1 MLRSLYNW
9 TLSLA
14 GHRHAVW
21 AIGGVAFAE
30 SSFFPLPPDILL
42 IPMVLANRDRAYLLA
57 GWCTIASVVGGI
69 LGYGIG
75 YFLYDTV
82 GLWIMHLYGSGD
94 AIEAFRHAY
103 NEYGAWIIL
112 LKGVTPIPYK
122 VVTIAS
128 GFAGYDFWLFLLL
141 SLITRGIRFYVVTF
155 LLVRYGEPIRTF
167 IETRLEVATTIM
179 LVVVIG
185 GLVLTKYLV

>member
-1 MLRSLYNW
+1 MLRRLYNW

-14 GHRHAVW
+14 GHRHAFW
-21 AIGGVAFAE
+21 ALGGVAGAE

-42 IPMVLANRDRAYLLA
+42 IPMVLANREKAYMLA
-57 GWCTIASVVGGI
+57 GWCTITSVLGGV
-69 LGYGIG
+69 LGYAIG

-82 GLWIMHLYGSGD
+82 GLWIMQLYGSGD
-94 AIEAFRHAY
+94 AIETFRHAY

-128 GFAGYDFWLFLLL
+128 GFAGYDFWLFLIL

-155 LLVRYGEPIRTF
+155 LLVRYGEPIRAF
-167 IETRLEVATTIM
+167 IETRLEIATTIM

-185 GLVLTKYLV
+185 GLIATKYLV